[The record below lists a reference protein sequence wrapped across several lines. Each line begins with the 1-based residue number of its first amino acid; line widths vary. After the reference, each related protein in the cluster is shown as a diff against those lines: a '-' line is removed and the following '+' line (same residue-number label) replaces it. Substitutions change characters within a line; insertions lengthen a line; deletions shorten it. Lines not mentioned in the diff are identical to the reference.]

1 MWWSGILERLFQETV
16 SRCFYTLETRSS
28 TCPQHHCS
36 FVLLIKVV
44 TVLTQIHRLWFFMG
58 AQSVVATFNLPYY
71 SFKKLQNIGV
81 PIVAHQL
88 WNWLVF
94 MGMLV
99 WFLALPSGLR
109 IPVLLWLWLLQR
121 LATAAPIQPLAW
133 ELPYAIGAA
142 LKSINKYYETYSRKN
157 DHKQIPLKCLDT
169 SLAFFTFVSLL
180 FEPNLKWHG
189 CHKNTEFFKL
199 YTLESIN

>member
-1 MWWSGILERLFQETV
+1 MSSFTYLEPWWGWLKGQSRPRAVKEGTLTSLSARQSLGTHNSMWWSGILERLFQETV

-44 TVLTQIHRLWFFMG
+44 TVLTQIHRLWFCMG

-121 LATAAPIQPLAW
+121 LATAAPIQPLAL

-142 LKSINKYYETYSRKN
+142 LKSINK
-157 DHKQIPLKCLDT
+157 
-169 SLAFFTFVSLL
+169 
-180 FEPNLKWHG
+180 
-189 CHKNTEFFKL
+189 
-199 YTLESIN
+199 